1 MVMNKIIK
9 IYNRMDFMRMV
20 RVKEVD
26 IDFHKG
32 KNKDLII
39 GNHVVIKV
47 LKINVIIQINLS
59 RRLQDK

>member
-1 MVMNKIIK
+1 
-9 IYNRMDFMRMV
+9 MDFMRMV

-59 RRLQDK
+59 RRL